1 MTNSINGM
9 LCHFSLWFS
18 MEKFFNDSWLPLSFR
33 FWSLQRKKPNTSM
46 EVWTRGDLSPRPGG
60 HNSSSRRKNEKH
72 RHNSNQWETQ
82 KTGKKSHQHITAR
95 PAFTVSVRLCINVK
109 TVIGSFTLRQ
119 YLIAARDLDTHRQSG
134 GKCWNQVIPSGT
146 SPEIWHL
153 TVRV

>member
-1 MTNSINGM
+1 MVCCVTFHYGLVWKSFLMTHDF
-9 LCHFSLWFS
+9 LCLLDSEAFR
-18 MEKFFNDSWLPLSFR
+18 EKSQIPVWRSELGATCHPSKGATTAAAAEKMRNTGITVISEWL
-33 FWSLQRKKPNTSM
+33 
-46 EVWTRGDLSPRPGG
+46 E
-60 HNSSSRRKNEKH
+60 
-72 RHNSNQWETQ
+72 

-134 GKCWNQVIPSGT
+134 GKCWNRVIPSGT